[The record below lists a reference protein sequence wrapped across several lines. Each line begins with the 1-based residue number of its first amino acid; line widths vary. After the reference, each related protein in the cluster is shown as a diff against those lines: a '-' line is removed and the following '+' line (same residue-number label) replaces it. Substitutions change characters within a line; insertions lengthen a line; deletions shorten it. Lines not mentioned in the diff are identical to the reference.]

1 MLFRALPPLR
11 PSDQSRGLRGGSR
24 ERGAHGGSPYLPS
37 RLRAAPAGVPG
48 ALSPPRCTFPPPPPL
63 PPPSLPPSVLR
74 PAGRAG
80 SRLPSP
86 FPFPQAASPP
96 GSEPLGLLLTWAR
109 RGRVLLC
116 LRSRL
121 LSADS
126 PGAGAALRKDVAR
139 QQLLFRN
146 AAGFSSPQP
155 AGERKRKERKGGAR
169 LGVPWPGRRAPD
181 QRRGAPV
188 VGALPGITA
197 RPPLVQGGCWM
208 ERVRSKGRKSERL
221 EKSSIQAEER
231 CPSLNF
237 GPRAAG
243 VGGAGCGGTPGAG

>member
-11 PSDQSRGLRGGSR
+11 PSDQSRGLRGGGVPR
-24 ERGAHGGSPYLPS
+24 AGGAGGSPYLPS

-116 LRSRL
+116 VRSRL

-197 RPPLVQGGCWM
+197 RPPLCK
-208 ERVRSKGRKSERL
+208 E
-221 EKSSIQAEER
+221 
-231 CPSLNF
+231 
-237 GPRAAG
+237 
-243 VGGAGCGGTPGAG
+243 GAGWRGLGARGENRNGWKKARSRPRRGAPA